1 VEYASF
7 VRMRSSHWDVFE
19 GELRAAR
26 DGSRRPGYVEVEDL
40 ALHYRQVL
48 HDHALAAARFPGTG
62 AARRLEGLALEG
74 THWLRWERG
83 DRVAGP
89 VRFLTEH
96 FPRSCAAV
104 LPHVAAAAGLF
115 LAALL
120 FGFGLSVSEP
130 AVGLGLLGPGAVES
144 LKQGHLWTESLT
156 SVVPPEVSSSGIATN
171 NMSVALTGWAG
182 GALAGTGA
190 LYVVLMNGFMLGA
203 VLAATLHY
211 SMAGRLL
218 EFVAAHGPLE
228 LTLIVVTAGAGL
240 SLGHA
245 LIAASDRPRREVASE
260 AGRHALVVLVGC
272 LPWFLVL
279 GIVEGVVSPSP
290 ALPPS
295 LKAAL
300 GVGLAGL
307 FTLSAAGAL
316 RRSGPRG

>member
-1 VEYASF
+1 VEYAAF
-7 VRMRSSHWDVFE
+7 VRIRGSLWDAFE
-19 GELRAAR
+19 DELRSAR
-26 DGSRRPGYVEVEDL
+26 EAPRDLRYAQVEAL

-48 HDHALAAARFPGTG
+48 HDHALATARFPGTG
-62 AARRLEGLALEG
+62 AARRLQRLALEG
-74 THWLRWERG
+74 THWLRWERS

-89 VRFLTEH
+89 VRFLTEI

-104 LPHVAAAAGLF
+104 LPHVAAAGGLF
-115 LAALL
+115 LVALL
-120 FGFGLSVSEP
+120 FGFALSVAQP
-130 AVGLGLLGPGAVES
+130 AVGLGLLGPGAVAS
-144 LKQGHLWTESLT
+144 LKEGRLWTESLT
-156 SVVPPEVSSSGIATN
+156 TVVPPEVSSSGIATN

-182 GALAGTGA
+182 GALCGTGA
-190 LYVVLMNGFMLGA
+190 LYVVLMNGFLLGA

-218 EFVAAHGPLE
+218 EFIAAHGPLE

-245 LIAASDRPRREVASE
+245 LVAASDRPRREAAAE

-279 GIVEGVVSPSP
+279 GLVEGVVSPSP

-300 GVGLAGL
+300 GAGLVSL
-307 FTLSAAGAL
+307 FTLTAAGAL
-316 RRSGPRG
+316 RRGGRRG